1 MAHVASAAP
10 PRRSSGAEEPAAP
23 PVHTTMATTRLN
35 GVLQHLAQPAA
46 AEGSALK
53 VSVNTDKVPRLLCSP
68 PHPTS
73 HLGCAARG
81 R

>member
-1 MAHVASAAP
+1 
-10 PRRSSGAEEPAAP
+10 
-23 PVHTTMATTRLN
+23 MATTRLN

-53 VSVNTDKVPRLLCSP
+53 VSVNTDKVPDCSP
-68 PHPTS
+68 ANPTPPHLS